1 MRLRLLA
8 KDGGSGDVGCPSVH
22 HDDDTGDW
30 VFQGD
35 AVSMAHLPNP
45 LPGEQA
51 VRLHPDIVREA
62 ARAMGWL

>member
-8 KDGGSGDVGCPSVH
+8 KDGGSGEMGCPSVH
-22 HDDDTGDW
+22 HDDDSGDL

-35 AVSMAHLPNP
+35 GVSMDHMPNA

-51 VRLHPDIVREA
+51 VRLHPDIVHA
-62 ARAMGWL
+62 AAKAMGWL